1 MNQRNDKPETKEN
14 GYSKEREGNGVT
26 ETCVEPRHLNVLCG
40 LGLRIMQIFTINKNE
55 INISDITSKSN
66 PIHIAFNLPSEVSS
80 CILNIKDQSGKIV
93 FNKLVHFAFNLSC
106 IAATG

>member
-14 GYSKEREGNGVT
+14 GYSREREGNGVA

-55 INISDITSKSN
+55 INWEKKAIPKNQMETETWI
-66 PIHIAFNLPSEVSS
+66 
-80 CILNIKDQSGKIV
+80 
-93 FNKLVHFAFNLSC
+93 
-106 IAATG
+106 

>member
-1 MNQRNDKPETKEN
+1 MALYATIFQIKGLYKYIYLYLRVYTQVNQRNDKPETKEN

-55 INISDITSKSN
+55 IN
-66 PIHIAFNLPSEVSS
+66 
-80 CILNIKDQSGKIV
+80 
-93 FNKLVHFAFNLSC
+93 
-106 IAATG
+106 

>member
-1 MNQRNDKPETKEN
+1 MNQRNDKPETKEK

-55 INISDITSKSN
+55 IN
-66 PIHIAFNLPSEVSS
+66 
-80 CILNIKDQSGKIV
+80 
-93 FNKLVHFAFNLSC
+93 
-106 IAATG
+106 